1 MRRERSIELLEH
13 APVARMA
20 TVTDT
25 GRVDMVP
32 ITFTFDGAE
41 LISAVDHKPK
51 RTPDLKRLDNIRLHP
66 EVTILV
72 DHYTDDWDELWWVRL
87 HGSARVLE
95 EGALYERCVQKLV
108 DKYDQYQRVR
118 PAGAVIVLDV
128 RSITGWSPELGEDE

>member
-1 MRRERSIELLEH
+1 
-13 APVARMA
+13 MA